1 MKCSRPISSAR
12 LDRRIQR
19 QLRLVAAAREAAAVE
34 ADLAHDYVV
43 FGAGCFYRPT
53 LPHLW
58 ILLEMER
65 MGLLRTRRA
74 GLVLGAYVLLHSAEE
89 VRNRLF
95 RALALDAGAVQ
106 EAASRRFAG
115 DAGAV
120 AVAAVL
126 LEDLHS
132 GEAAPLEAGWWAAVV
147 DLMAGEYH
155 WSEQEIFSTP
165 LVRLAAYSREILSRR
180 GGSVVPVR
188 NLLPEERELR
198 ELYRKRM
205 EMNQHEQYG
214 KPEDGRYG
222 KRIGRSR
229 KTSVDD

>member
-1 MKCSRPISSAR
+1 MKRCRTISSAR

-43 FGAGCFYRPT
+43 FGAGCFHRPA

-58 ILLEMER
+58 ILLEMDR
-65 MGLLRTRRA
+65 LGLLREARDRLA
-74 GLVLGAYVLLHSAEE
+74 LSAYVLLHSAEE

-95 RALALDAGAVQ
+95 RALALDSGAVR

-115 DAGAV
+115 DPGGL

-126 LEDLHS
+126 LEDLRS
-132 GEAAPLEAGWWAAVV
+132 GETAPLEAGWWGAVV
-147 DLMAGEYH
+147 DLMAGQYH
-155 WSEQEIFSTP
+155 WSEQEIFSIP
-165 LVRLAAYSREILSRR
+165 LVRLAAYSREILARR
-180 GGSVVPVR
+180 GGGTIPER
-188 NLLPEERELR
+188 DLLPEERELR
-198 ELYRKRM
+198 ELYRQRM
-205 EMNQHEQYG
+205 EVNQHEQHG
-214 KPEDGRYG
+214 KPQNGHYG

-229 KTSVDD
+229 KTATAD